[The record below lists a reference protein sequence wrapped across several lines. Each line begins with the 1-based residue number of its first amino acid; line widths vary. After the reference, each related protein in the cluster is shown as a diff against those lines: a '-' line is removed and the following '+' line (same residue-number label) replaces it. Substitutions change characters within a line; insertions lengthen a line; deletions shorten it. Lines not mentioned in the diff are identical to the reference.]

1 MPKVAVLHTSFVF
14 VTVEPVIT
22 DLLNELT
29 PGAEILHFVDSD
41 VLATVVREQG
51 ISAGARSGWSCSHA
65 PRRLSPRT

>member
-22 DLLNELT
+22 DLINELI

-41 VLATVVREQG
+41 VLGTVVRE
-51 ISAGARSGWSCSHA
+51 
-65 PRRLSPRT
+65 RRHLRP